1 MRKTDD
7 TYLGN
12 PLIKGSGIQIEYT
25 KEQLQEYLLCS
36 QDPVYF
42 MEKYMKIVTLDQG
55 LIPIQLYDFQKD
67 IVRTVHANRFT
78 ICKIPRQSGKTT
90 VLIGEVVHQIVFNP
104 NYKVAILANKLKTAT
119 DIMDRLKLV
128 YENLPKWMQQGVVEW
143 NKTSISLENGSKVV
157 ASSTSSSAV
166 RGSSYNFLLLDE
178 FAFVPDQ
185 IAEDFFASV
194 YPTITAGKT
203 TKTVIVS
210 TPNGMNLFHKLW
222 MNAKNGRSEFVPV
235 EAHWWQVPGRD
246 EKFKKE
252 TIKNTSERHWTS
264 EYECH
269 FLGSQDTLI
278 KASKI
283 ASLTFAEPIAQSPDG
298 LAVYENPKP
307 NRLYMC
313 LVDTSR
319 AVGQDYHAMTMV
331 DVTEVPYKVVAKYR
345 NNQLPAAV
353 YPNVIYSVANKYN
366 GAYVLIE
373 INDVGQQVA
382 DILRDDM
389 EYDNMIEIVIK
400 GKKGQKMGIAFGGA
414 KTYNGVKMSA
424 SIKKIGCM
432 ALKEMIETD
441 KLILND
447 YDIISEFSTY
457 ISKANSY
464 EASTGYH
471 DDLVSTLVM
480 FGWVTTQPYYKD
492 IVDLDVRRRLYE
504 EKLKKI
510 EEDLT
515 PFGFF
520 SDAIDDEAETVR
532 QLAEEGK
539 RKEMKQRDRSWMSDA
554 DDIL

>member
-1 MRKTDD
+1 VRKTDD